1 MSDYSNLKVGIINL
15 KLNNIYSIHQL
26 FKYLKSKVT
35 IIDQSKNLKKY
46 DIIVLP
52 GDGAFKEGMK
62 KLKSSKLY
70 DEIINFSKIKEKKVL
85 GICLGMQLL
94 FDKSSEFGYCKGL
107 GLVNGKVTKLPKKS
121 AFVPNIGWRKLKT
134 SKNKIFNLFNK
145 SYFYFS
151 HSFYAVPKKS
161 KIITSFI
168 NHGNKKICT
177 SIQYENIF
185 GMQFHPEKSHKEGVK
200 LIKKVLDYK

>member
-35 IIDQSKNLKKY
+35 IIDQSINLKKY
-46 DIIVLP
+46 DMIVLP

-94 FDKSSEFGYCKGL
+94 FDKSSEFGFCKGL
-107 GLVNGKVTKLPKKS
+107 GLVNGKVTKLPTG
-121 AFVPNIGWRKLKT
+121 NLLK
-134 SKNKIFNLFNK
+134 
-145 SYFYFS
+145 
-151 HSFYAVPKKS
+151 A
-161 KIITSFI
+161 
-168 NHGNKKICT
+168 
-177 SIQYENIF
+177 
-185 GMQFHPEKSHKEGVK
+185 
-200 LIKKVLDYK
+200 LIAKGALL